1 MSTKKSLFSLEVI
14 CVLLKIRYYQ
24 NILFPIDSTHIVLRD
39 SNNSYETLGTLLTY
53 FALFVFK
60 STTQITH
67 VLRNTEWCY
76 VTLCLNLH

>member
-60 STTQITH
+60 STTQIKH